1 MKKYSIKISI
11 LVISFLF
18 LLTALTGCVNNI
30 TLNQDDKINV
40 VTTIFPP
47 YDFVRE
53 ISGDNVRVSMLL
65 KPGMESHSYEPSPAD
80 IIAIENCDLFIYN
93 GGESDAWVDTILD
106 TIKKDKIKVI
116 KMVDCVDML
125 EEEHVDG
132 MEGTHRHE
140 HEHEHSCEGEPIG
153 YDEHIWTSPLNA
165 IKISERIS
173 STLVGID
180 PANKEVYENNLERYK
195 EELTSLHKK
204 FLNIVEEAQR
214 NIIVFGD
221 RFPFRYF
228 AQCYSLE
235 YRAAFP
241 GCSAQTEPSAKTV
254 AYLIDRIREDEIP
267 NIFYIE
273 FSNMKIAKTIQ
284 EETGAEPLMFHSC
297 HNLSKDERDE
307 GLSYLDIM
315 NRNAENLREALR

>member
-1 MKKYSIKISI
+1 
-11 LVISFLF
+11 
-18 LLTALTGCVNNI
+18 
-30 TLNQDDKINV
+30 
-40 VTTIFPP
+40 
-47 YDFVRE
+47 
-53 ISGDNVRVSMLL
+53 MLL
-65 KPGMESHSYEPSPAD
+65 KPGMESHSFEPSPAD

-93 GGESDAWVDTILD
+93 GGESDAWVDTILE
-106 TIKKDKIKVI
+106 TIHAEKLKVI

-132 MEGTHRHE
+132 MEGAHS

-165 IKISERIS
+165 IKVSEKIG
-173 STLVGID
+173 STLIEID
-180 PANKEVYENNLERYK
+180 PQNKDVYEKNLSIYK
-195 EELTSLHKK
+195 NELTALHKK
-204 FLNIVEEAQR
+204 FLNIVEESKR

-228 AQCYSLE
+228 AQCYNLE

-254 AYLIDRIREDEIP
+254 AYLIERIKQEKIP

-284 EETGAEPLMFHSC
+284 EETGVKPLMFHSC
-297 HNLSKDERDE
+297 HNLSRDERYED
-307 GLSYLDIM
+307 LSYIDIM